1 MRSLFALIHPRRG
14 LQMWGLEKDTT
25 SRGPVGI
32 GLEGD
37 SNVQGCSQVFDYAGF
52 YLLCSWVNRVL

>member
-1 MRSLFALIHPRRG
+1 MRSLFALIHPRGG

-32 GLEGD
+32 GLGMIVTFKD
-37 SNVQGCSQVFDYAGF
+37 VVGCLIMPESTSCVRG
-52 YLLCSWVNRVL
+52 